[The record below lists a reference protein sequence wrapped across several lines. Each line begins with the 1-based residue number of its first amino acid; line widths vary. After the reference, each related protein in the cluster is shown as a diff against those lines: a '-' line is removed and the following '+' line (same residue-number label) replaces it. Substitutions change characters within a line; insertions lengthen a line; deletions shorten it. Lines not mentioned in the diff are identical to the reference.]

1 MLVFVVDLEEE
12 KVSGLDWLDGDIGL
26 GFLVPRDERRTG
38 SKIFCGTE
46 TNGFRDG
53 TGVCLA
59 DVCFDVDVE

>member
-1 MLVFVVDLEEE
+1 MLVFVVGLEEK

-26 GFLVPRDERRTG
+26 GFLVPRDERSTG

-46 TNGFRDG
+46 TNGFRYG

-59 DVCFDVDVE
+59 VVCFDVDVE